1 MSAFFVRIE
10 GVRYNG
16 RCGPAWHAPEC
27 VPEDNCPFTAFK
39 FDGSH
44 VEEFDTLGEA
54 QRYARL
60 VRDFGKANDFGVKVV
75 VKEAESGLGVFEGL
89 MDGLLSG

>member
-10 GVRYNG
+10 GDAVDNG
-16 RCGPAWHAPEC
+16 T
-27 VPEDNCPFTAFK
+27 FT

-54 QRYARL
+54 QRYAQL
-60 VRDFGKANDFGVKVV
+60 VRDFGKARDFNVKVV